1 MDSKNDSTQ
10 NTELLSVGQIK
21 ALERIANENHTTP
34 ARLVTLAVD
43 ALIVEAARNDDWL
56 PLPKTSGQ

>member
-1 MDSKNDSTQ
+1 MDGKNEPTQ
-10 NTELLSVGQIK
+10 NTELLSVAQIK

-43 ALIVEAARNDDWL
+43 ALIVEATRNDDWL
-56 PLPKTSGQ
+56 PLPKIPEQ